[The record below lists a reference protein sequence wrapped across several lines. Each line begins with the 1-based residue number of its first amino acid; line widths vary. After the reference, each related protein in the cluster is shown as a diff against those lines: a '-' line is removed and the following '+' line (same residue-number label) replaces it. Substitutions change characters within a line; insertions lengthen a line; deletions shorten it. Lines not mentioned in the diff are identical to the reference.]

1 GRPGAGGMR
10 TLTAGP
16 PPHGVTGRA
25 ASAAS
30 PITAATSSTDPGKTA
45 ASGVRP
51 STTYGESSTPV
62 RTFGAPTAARTLSS
76 SASGNAASPPALE
89 ALGEALFFDRVRPV
103 GGGAHLAARLLG
115 RKDLPGIAEPGRIER
130 ALQAV
135 HERQIGRREDERHE
149 VGFFESDPVL
159 ARDRSADLGA
169 HLHDLGPGRHHARL
183 VARLARIVEKIRV
196 KVAVAGVEHVAD
208 AQAGRRDD
216 LVHAMEDI
224 RELRAWD
231 DAIHDHVGRRD

>member
-1 GRPGAGGMR
+1 MPASADAVRSPGSCSRSRLSRRSPSTNPPGAAGMP
-10 TLTAGP
+10 TLAAVP

-62 RTFGAPTAARTLSS
+62 RTFGAPTAARSLSS

-103 GGGAHLAARLLG
+103 GDGPRLAAGLLG
-115 RKDLPGIAEPGRIER
+115 RKDLPGVAESRRVER
-130 ALQAV
+130 VLEML
-135 HERQIGRREDERHE
+135 HERKIRSRKDKWHE
-149 VGFFESDPVL
+149 VGLLE
-159 ARDRSADLGA
+159 
-169 HLHDLGPGRHHARL
+169 
-183 VARLARIVEKIRV
+183 
-196 KVAVAGVEHVAD
+196 AD
-208 AQAGRRDD
+208 A
-216 LVHAMEDI
+216 V
-224 RELRAWD
+224 
-231 DAIHDHVGRRD
+231 